1 MFTIMGITGNVG
13 GAVAENLLAAGKTVR
28 GVVRN
33 PEKAKAWAERGV
45 ELVRSPYDD
54 ALSLAKAF
62 AGAEGIFAMIPP
74 DFAPAPGL
82 PDQKRTIAA
91 IRAALEQA
99 RPSKAVFLSSIGS
112 EQPHGLGLITSTH
125 LLEQE
130 TRTLGLPVAYLRAG
144 SFMEN
149 WRGALDQIRSTGEMP
164 FFYAPL
170 ERKFPL
176 VATQDIGLVAA
187 NVLQESW
194 TGERLIEVDGPE
206 GGTDL
211 HETAA
216 AFGEALGRPVKAV
229 LLPETAWQ
237 GVLEVMG
244 MPADR
249 TGLYIEMV
257 KSFNSGWI
265 HFGNPGTEKFH
276 GPTTIRAFA
285 SRLEKMSRPRATLD
299 TKEHPL

>member
-1 MFTIMGITGNVG
+1 MFTVMGITGNVG
-13 GAVAENLLAAGKTVR
+13 GAVANNLLVAGKTVR

-33 PEKAKAWAERGV
+33 PDKARAWTDRGV
-45 ELVRSPYDD
+45 ELVQSAYDD
-54 ALSLAKAF
+54 AAGLAKAF
-62 AGAEGIFAMIPP
+62 AQTEGVFAMIPP

-82 PDQKRTIAA
+82 PDQKRTISA
-91 IRAALEQA
+91 IRTALEQA
-99 RPSKAVFLSSIGS
+99 HPAKAVFLSSIGA
-112 EQPHGLGLITSTH
+112 EQSHGLGLITSTH

-149 WRGALDQIRSTGEMP
+149 WLGALDHIRATGEMP

-176 VATQDIGLVAA
+176 VASKDIGLAGA
-187 NVLQESW
+187 RALQDSW
-194 TGERLIEVDGPE
+194 TGERVIEVNGPV

-211 HETAA
+211 HETAK
-216 AFGEALGRPVKAV
+216 AFGDALGRQVKAV
-229 LLPETAWQ
+229 QLPEAAWQ
-237 GVLEVMG
+237 SVLEAMG

-249 TGLYIEMV
+249 TGLYTEMV

-265 HFGNPGTEKFH
+265 HFGNPGTETFN
-276 GPTTIRAFA
+276 GPTAIQTFA
-285 SRLEKMSRPRATLD
+285 HDSIK
-299 TKEHPL
+299 

>member
-1 MFTIMGITGNVG
+1 MFTVMGITGNTG

-33 PEKAKAWAERGV
+33 PGKAKAWADRGV
-45 ELVRSPYDD
+45 VLVQSAYDD
-54 ALSLAKAF
+54 ASGLAKAF
-62 AGAEGIFAMIPP
+62 TGAEGVFAMIPP

-91 IRAALEQA
+91 IREALEQA
-99 RPSKAVFLSSIGS
+99 KPGKAVFLSSIGS
-112 EQPHGLGLITSTH
+112 EQPSGLGLITSTH
-125 LLEQE
+125 LMEQA
-130 TRTLGLPVAYLRAG
+130 TRTLPIPVAYLRAG

-149 WRGALDQIRSTGEMP
+149 WLGALDHIRATGEMP

-176 VATQDIGLVAA
+176 IAARDIGLAGA
-187 NVLQESW
+187 KVLQDSW
-194 TGERLIEVDGPE
+194 TGERVLEVDGPE

-211 HETAA
+211 HEVAA
-216 AFGEALGRPVKAV
+216 AFGRALGRDVKAV
-229 LLPETAWQ
+229 R
-237 GVLEVMG
+237 VLESNWQSALEAMG
-244 MPADR
+244 MPGNR

-265 HFGNPGTEKFH
+265 HFGNSGTERFH
-276 GPTTIRAFA
+276 GQTTIETFA
-285 SRLEKMSRPRATLD
+285 QELVK
-299 TKEHPL
+299 

>member
-1 MFTIMGITGNVG
+1 MFTVMGITGNVG
-13 GAVAENLLAAGKTVR
+13 GAVAKNLLAAGKTVR

-33 PEKAKAWAERGV
+33 PEKAKAWADRGV
-45 ELVRSPYDD
+45 ELVQSAYDD
-54 ALSLAKAF
+54 AAGLAKAF
-62 AGAEGIFAMIPP
+62 AGAEGVFAMIPP

-91 IRAALEQA
+91 IRAALQQA
-99 RPSKAVFLSSIGS
+99 KPAKAVFLSSIGS
-112 EQPHGLGLITSTH
+112 EQPQGLGLITSTH
-125 LLEQE
+125 LMEQE

-149 WRGALDQIRSTGEMP
+149 WLGALDHIRATGEMP

-176 VATQDIGLVAA
+176 VASQDIGMAGA
-187 NVLQESW
+187 KVLQESW
-194 TGERLIEVDGPE
+194 TGERVIEVDGPK

-211 HETAA
+211 YETAT
-216 AFGEALGRPVKAV
+216 AFGEALGRQVKAV
-229 LLPETAWQ
+229 QLPEAAWQ
-237 GVLEVMG
+237 SVLETMG
-244 MPADR
+244 TPADR

-265 HFGNPGTEKFH
+265 HFGNPGVETFN
-276 GPTTIRAFA
+276 GPTTIQAFA
-285 SRLEKMSRPRATLD
+285 QKSIKQAEESQR
-299 TKEHPL
+299 

>member
-1 MFTIMGITGNVG
+1 MFTVMGITGNVG
-13 GAVAENLLAAGKTVR
+13 GAVAKNLLAAGKTVR

-33 PEKAKAWAERGV
+33 PEKAKAWADRGV
-45 ELVRSPYDD
+45 ELVQSAYDD
-54 ALSLAKAF
+54 AAGLAKAF
-62 AGAEGIFAMIPP
+62 AGAEGVFAMIPP

-91 IRAALEQA
+91 IRAALQQA
-99 RPSKAVFLSSIGS
+99 KPTKAVFLSSIGS

-125 LLEQE
+125 LMEQA

-149 WRGALDQIRSTGEMP
+149 WLGALDHIRASGEMP

-170 ERKFPL
+170 ERRFPL
-176 VATQDIGLVAA
+176 VASQDIGMAGA
-187 NVLQESW
+187 KVLQESW
-194 TGERLIEVDGPE
+194 TGERVIEVDGPK

-211 HETAA
+211 HETAT
-216 AFGEALGRPVKAV
+216 AFGEALGRQVKAV
-229 LLPETAWQ
+229 QLPEAAWQ
-237 GVLEVMG
+237 SVLETIG

-265 HFGNPGTEKFH
+265 HFGNPGVETFN
-276 GPTTIRAFA
+276 GPTTIQAFA
-285 SRLEKMSRPRATLD
+285 QKSIKQAEESHR
-299 TKEHPL
+299 

>member
-1 MFTIMGITGNVG
+1 MFTVMGITGNVG
-13 GAVAENLLAAGKTVR
+13 GAVAKNLLAAGKTVR

-33 PEKAKAWAERGV
+33 PEKAKAWADRGV
-45 ELVRSPYDD
+45 ELVPSAYDD
-54 ALSLAKAF
+54 AVGLAKAF
-62 AGAEGIFAMIPP
+62 AGAEGVFAMIPP
-74 DFAPAPGL
+74 DFAPAPGF

-99 RPSKAVFLSSIGS
+99 KPAKAVFLSSIGS
-112 EQPHGLGLITSTH
+112 EQPHGLGLITATH
-125 LLEQE
+125 LMEQE
-130 TRTLGLPVAYLRAG
+130 MRTLDLPVAYLRAG

-149 WRGALDQIRSTGEMP
+149 WLGALDHIRATGEMP

-176 VATQDIGLVAA
+176 VASQDIGMAGA
-187 NVLQESW
+187 KVLQESW
-194 TGERLIEVDGPE
+194 TGERVIEVDGPK

-211 HETAA
+211 YETAT
-216 AFGEALGRPVKAV
+216 AFGKALGRQVKAV
-229 LLPETAWQ
+229 QLPEVAWQ
-237 GVLEVMG
+237 NVLETIG

-265 HFGNPGTEKFH
+265 HFGNPGAEIFN
-276 GPTTIRAFA
+276 GPTTIQAFA
-285 SRLEKMSRPRATLD
+285 HESIKQPEQSHR
-299 TKEHPL
+299 